1 MKQLKNFSINLADN
15 IASFLGSWN
24 FIIIQSSILL
34 IWIFINVDKIVNFD
48 PYPFILLN
56 LFLSFEA
63 AYATP
68 LILMSSNRQSE
79 RDREHLI
86 KDVAL
91 DEETNIVIK
100 KLVEEMTGEEL
111 YLMSVLNNNNP
122 EKFKYYTEL
131 STEKN
136 NSDGINSLA
145 LYYELQEK
153 NYEKAIELYEK
164 AIQMGNVLS
173 MRNLGDYYASNG
185 DIENKIK
192 ESIKDSLK
200 DIKIDSY
207 VYENINSLIKNHI
220 DNIKNLHAPQSEN
233 LENIDDNTWERG
245 RGWALSI
252 ALIMLPYYK
261 NSNPVLATLARRIIE
276 HAL

>member
-1 MKQLKNFSINLADN
+1 VKQLKNFSINLADN

-91 DEETNIVIK
+91 DEETNFFIK
-100 KLVEEMTGEEL
+100 KLVEDIRLDKSALEEL
-111 YLMSVLNNNNP
+111 KIASAERAEM
-122 EKFKYYTEL
+122 
-131 STEKN
+131 
-136 NSDGINSLA
+136 
-145 LYYELQEK
+145 
-153 NYEKAIELYEK
+153 KAIL
-164 AIQMGNVLS
+164 Q
-173 MRNLGDYYASNG
+173 
-185 DIENKIK
+185 DIHK
-192 ESIKDSLK
+192 
-200 DIKIDSY
+200 
-207 VYENINSLIKNHI
+207 H
-220 DNIKNLHAPQSEN
+220 LH
-233 LENIDDNTWERG
+233 
-245 RGWALSI
+245 
-252 ALIMLPYYK
+252 K
-261 NSNPVLATLARRIIE
+261 
-276 HAL
+276 

>member
-1 MKQLKNFSINLADN
+1 MKHLKNFSINLADN

-100 KLVEEMTGEEL
+100 KLVEDIRLDKSALEEL
-111 YLMSVLNNNNP
+111 KIASAERAEM
-122 EKFKYYTEL
+122 
-131 STEKN
+131 
-136 NSDGINSLA
+136 
-145 LYYELQEK
+145 
-153 NYEKAIELYEK
+153 KAIL
-164 AIQMGNVLS
+164 Q
-173 MRNLGDYYASNG
+173 
-185 DIENKIK
+185 DIYK
-192 ESIKDSLK
+192 
-200 DIKIDSY
+200 
-207 VYENINSLIKNHI
+207 H
-220 DNIKNLHAPQSEN
+220 LH
-233 LENIDDNTWERG
+233 
-245 RGWALSI
+245 
-252 ALIMLPYYK
+252 K
-261 NSNPVLATLARRIIE
+261 
-276 HAL
+276 

>member
-1 MKQLKNFSINLADN
+1 VKQLKNFSINLADN
-15 IASFLGSWN
+15 IASFLGSWK

-100 KLVEEMTGEEL
+100 KLVEDIRLDKSALEEL
-111 YLMSVLNNNNP
+111 KIASA
-122 EKFKYYTEL
+122 ERAE
-131 STEKN
+131 
-136 NSDGINSLA
+136 I
-145 LYYELQEK
+145 
-153 NYEKAIELYEK
+153 KAIL
-164 AIQMGNVLS
+164 Q
-173 MRNLGDYYASNG
+173 
-185 DIENKIK
+185 DIHK
-192 ESIKDSLK
+192 
-200 DIKIDSY
+200 
-207 VYENINSLIKNHI
+207 H
-220 DNIKNLHAPQSEN
+220 LH
-233 LENIDDNTWERG
+233 
-245 RGWALSI
+245 
-252 ALIMLPYYK
+252 K
-261 NSNPVLATLARRIIE
+261 
-276 HAL
+276 